1 MMRFLL
7 LLIPLSVFFSPIG
20 SAETQNDSL
29 IIQVCSV
36 SAIPYGYVIVG
47 KTNTEQCRANA
58 ELPERDNTLM
68 IKKPDARETICEKSP
83 YPSNYAV
90 IARTRLNTCPSSSV
104 ETDNNAWII
113 GRMK

>member
-1 MMRFLL
+1 MMGFLL
-7 LLIPLSVFFSPIG
+7 LLIQLSVIFSPIG
-20 SAETQNDSL
+20 LSETQSEL
-29 IIQVCSV
+29 SIIQVCSV

-90 IARTRLNTCPSSSV
+90 VARTRLNTCPSSNV

-113 GRMK
+113 SRMK

>member
-1 MMRFLL
+1 MGFLFLL
-7 LLIPLSVFFSPIG
+7 IQLSVFFSPID
-20 SAETQNDSL
+20 SPETQNDSMV
-29 IIQVCSV
+29 IQVCSV

-68 IKKPDARETICEKSP
+68 IKRPDARETICEKSP

-90 IARTRLNTCPSSSV
+90 VARTRLNTCPSSNV

-113 GRMK
+113 SRVK